1 MKKPG
6 FYLLLEIV
14 VCLLLSLLPHLLM
27 LWPQD
32 AMTVLAILSSHVL
45 YPAMA
50 LLLPLWAARRGA
62 AAFLCALPP
71 FLLYLIPQA
80 LLGLTLSAL
89 PTILTLLFS
98 VLGANLGA
106 ELYNRKSKE

>member
-32 AMTVLAILSSHVL
+32 AMTVLAIHSSHIL

-50 LLLPLWAARRGA
+50 LLPRFGPRAAG
-62 AAFLCALPP
+62 LQP
-71 FLLYLIPQA
+71 FYVRCRPFCCI
-80 LLGLTLSAL
+80 
-89 PTILTLLFS
+89 
-98 VLGANLGA
+98 
-106 ELYNRKSKE
+106 